1 MYKLEKRP
9 CNATTIHP
17 IKVMTDPLGKK
28 CMEPGIVPDNFT
40 LIRQPASYRLGDK
53 TLRH

>member
-1 MYKLEKRP
+1 MYKLEKGP

-17 IKVMTDPLGKK
+17 IKVIKDPLGKK
-28 CMEPGIVPDNFT
+28 CVKPRTVPDNFT

-53 TLRH
+53 NLRH